1 MESVESL
8 LPSLR
13 QNPWA
18 LTTVQLVL
26 LVLVVWLSSL
36 VTKSLLLK
44 GIGRAMRSMPG
55 RWYDALIGHRVIP
68 RLADV
73 VPALVVHYG
82 IAFVEGVPATAITV
96 VRGVAGAYVVFTLA
110 LALSHALTAI
120 GVIYEQ
126 SDPER
131 AQSRPIKGYLQLTRI
146 GIFMVAGI
154 LVVAALFNR
163 DPLLLLSGLGAMT
176 AVLMLVFKDT
186 LLSFVASVQLSAH
199 DMLRVGDWI
208 EMPQLNADG
217 DVIDISLHT
226 VKVRNWDKT
235 ITMIPTWRLISE
247 SYKNWR
253 GMFES
258 GGRRIKR
265 ALYIDQSSVRFLSD
279 EERDSL
285 DRLVLLRGYLEK
297 KRAELA
303 EYNARLREQGLD
315 PLNERRVTNIGTFRA
330 YVSNYIANHPHIN
343 KDMIHMVRQ
352 LQPGPQGLPLEVY
365 CFTASTQ
372 WVVHEGVQADIF
384 DHLYAILPQFGLR
397 AFQSPSGADITQG
410 VAVLSGRGGGAALPL
425 APGPG
430 PRGAPEP

>member
-1 MESVESL
+1 MEELDSL
-8 LPSLR
+8 LQPLR
-13 QNPWA
+13 DKPWA
-18 LTTVQLVL
+18 LTLLQLSL
-26 LVLVVWLSSL
+26 LAAAVWLSSL
-36 VTKSLLLK
+36 ITKSLLVR

-55 RWYDALIGHRVIP
+55 LWYEALIGHGVIP

-82 IAFVEGVPATAITV
+82 IPYVEGLSPLVVTV

-110 LALSHALTAI
+110 LALSHALNAV
-120 GVIYEQ
+120 GAVYDQ
-126 SDPER
+126 ADPER
-131 AQSRPIKGYLQLTRI
+131 AKSRPIKGYLQLTRI
-146 GIFMVAGI
+146 GIFMIGAI
-154 LVVAALFNR
+154 LIVAALFQR
-163 DPLLLLSGLGAMT
+163 DPLILLSGLGAMT

-217 DVIDISLHT
+217 DVMDISLHT

-265 ALYIDQSSVRFLSD
+265 ALYIDQTSVRFLD
-279 EERDSL
+279 DAERDSL
-285 DRLVLLRGYLEK
+285 DRLVLLHGYLDK
-297 KRAELA
+297 KRQELD
-303 EYNARLREQGLD
+303 EFNSRLRAQGID

-352 LQPGPQGLPLEVY
+352 LQPGPQGLPLEIY
-365 CFTASTQ
+365 CFTASTA

-397 AFQSPSGADITQG
+397 AFQTPSGADISQG
-410 VAVLSGRGGGAALPL
+410 VQVLAGQRASGALALEPGARG
-425 APGPG
+425 
-430 PRGAPEP
+430 E

>member
-1 MESVESL
+1 MVRFGL
-8 LPSLR
+8 L
-13 QNPWA
+13 A
-18 LTTVQLVL
+18 
-26 LVLVVWLSSL
+26 LVVWLSS
-36 VTKSLLLK
+36 VVAKSLLLK
-44 GIGRAMRSMPG
+44 AIGRAMRSMPG
-55 RWYDALIGHRVIP
+55 RWHDALIGHRVIP

-82 IAFVEGVPATAITV
+82 IAYVDGLPPLAVTL

-131 AQSRPIKGYLQLTRI
+131 AQARPIKGYLQLARI

-154 LVVAALFNR
+154 LIVAVLFNR

-186 LLSFVASVQLSAH
+186 LLSFVASVQLSAN
-199 DMLRVGDWI
+199 DMLRVGDWL
-208 EMPQLNADG
+208 EMPQFNADG

-226 VKVRNWDKT
+226 VKVQNWDKT

-265 ALYIDQSSVRFLSD
+265 ALYIDQNSVRFLED
-279 EERDSL
+279 WERDSL
-285 DRLVLLRGYLEK
+285 DRLVLLKGYLEK

-303 EYNARLREQGLD
+303 AYNAQLRAQGID

-330 YVSNYIANHPHIN
+330 YVTSYIANHPQIN

-365 CFTASTQ
+365 CFTSSTQ
-372 WVVHEGVQADIF
+372 WQVYENVQADIF

-397 AFQSPSGADITQG
+397 AFQNPSGTDIAQG
-410 VAVLSGRGGGAALPL
+410 LTALSGRQMRHGLPL
-425 APGPG
+425 APGVGTASAAVQQG
-430 PRGAPEP
+430 PR

>member
-1 MESVESL
+1 MEELDSL
-8 LPSLR
+8 LQPLR
-13 QNPWA
+13 DKPWA
-18 LTTVQLVL
+18 LTLLQLSL
-26 LVLVVWLSSL
+26 LAAAVWLSSL
-36 VTKSLLLK
+36 ITKSLLVR

-55 RWYDALIGHRVIP
+55 LWYEALIGHGVIP

-82 IAFVEGVPATAITV
+82 LPYVEGLAPLVVTV
-96 VRGVAGAYVVFTLA
+96 VRGIAGAYVIFTLA
-110 LALSHALTAI
+110 LALSHALTAV
-120 GVIYEQ
+120 GAIYEQ
-126 SDPER
+126 ADPER
-131 AQSRPIKGYLQLTRI
+131 AQSRPIKGYLQLARI
-146 GIFMVAGI
+146 GIFMFAAI
-154 LVVAALFNR
+154 LIIAALFQK

-217 DVIDISLHT
+217 DVMDISLHT

-265 ALYIDQSSVRFLSD
+265 ALYIDQTSVRFLD
-279 EERDSL
+279 DAERDSL
-285 DRLVLLRGYLEK
+285 DRLVLLHGYLDK
-297 KRAELA
+297 KRQELD
-303 EYNARLREQGLD
+303 EFNSRLRAQGID

-352 LQPGPQGLPLEVY
+352 LQPGPQGLPLEIY
-365 CFTASTQ
+365 CFTASTA

-397 AFQSPSGADITQG
+397 AFQTPSGADISQG
-410 VAVLSGRGGGAALPL
+410 VQVLAGQRASGALALEPGARG
-425 APGPG
+425 
-430 PRGAPEP
+430 

>member
-1 MESVESL
+1 MENLESL
-8 LPSLR
+8 LLPVR

-18 LTTVQLVL
+18 LTMLQLTL
-26 LVLVVWLSSL
+26 LALAVWLSSL
-36 VTKSLLLK
+36 VTKSLLVRA
-44 GIGRAMRSMPG
+44 IGRAMRSMPG
-55 RWYDALIGHRVIP
+55 RWYDALIGHGVIP

-82 IAFVEGVPATAITV
+82 ITSVSGLSPTVVTV
-96 VRGVAGAYVVFTLA
+96 VRGVAGAYVVLTLA
-110 LALSHALTAI
+110 LALSHVLTAA
-120 GVIYEQ
+120 GAIYEQ
-126 SDPER
+126 ADPER

-146 GIFMVAGI
+146 GIFLFAGI

-199 DMLRVGDWI
+199 DMLRVGDWL

-217 DVIDISLHT
+217 YVIDMSLHT
-226 VKVRNWDKT
+226 VKVQNWDKT

-265 ALYIDQSSVRFLSD
+265 SLYVDQTSVRFLD
-279 EERDSL
+279 DAERDSL
-285 DRLVLLRGYLEK
+285 DRLVLLRGYLET
-297 KRAELA
+297 KRAELD
-303 EYNARLREQGLD
+303 EFNARLRAQDID
-315 PLNERRVTNIGTFRA
+315 PLNERRVTNLGTFRA
-330 YVSNYIANHPHIN
+330 YVSNYIANHPQIN
-343 KDMIHMVRQ
+343 RDMIHMVRQ
-352 LQPGPQGLPLEVY
+352 LQPGPQGLPLEIY
-365 CFTASTQ
+365 CFTASTA

-397 AFQSPSGADITQG
+397 PFQSPSGADITQG
-410 VAVLSGRGGGAALPL
+410 VGALAGQRTSKAMPL
-425 APGPG
+425 EPGA
-430 PRGAPEP
+430 RGAQG